1 MSDPNISERLTQAQ
15 ARIASLYQ
23 RAGYSLLHQ
32 QGLLPDAFKEL
43 HITINEL
50 RAAEEEL
57 WAAENE
63 LQAKNDALSKAC
75 SLLEA
80 ERLRYQDLFEFAPD
94 GYFVT
99 DLEGR
104 ILEANQA
111 AASLLNTALPR
122 LRNQLLSSYIY
133 EEDQDDFCRQF
144 SALQLGGPR
153 ETSHE
158 WTSCLSRRTS
168 NESAENESAE
178 NKSAEHITTSFRAS
192 FTIVA
197 AQISSQEVPTL
208 RWMVRD
214 VTGRQKAEEERIERA
229 AREAIQAEAKEAHR
243 KIALILETITDT
255 FITLDREWRFT
266 YLNSSA
272 AAMCL
277 AIGKDPKYLL
287 GQIIWEVFPTT
298 LGTGFEIEGLR
309 AVATRQMTEFEQYSP
324 SLGRWLQ
331 VRIFPSES
339 GVVAYTQDVTARKVA
354 ELALREALE
363 KERRVSGLLENLM
376 LRTVSPNDFPN
387 LSVETFYQAASGES
401 RVGGDFFDVFT
412 LGQGKVALVVGDVSG
427 KGLQAAELT
436 AEIKYVLRAILREV
450 EQPAAAIA
458 RLNDFICEAQRQGD
472 LGSDHLVVLSLV
484 LIDPGTEKAVCLSA
498 GGDPILLLRKSGEI
512 EPLSSGGLLLG
523 VHPGAVY
530 TENHFPFYA
539 GDTLALFTDGLTE
552 ACTQGPKTMLGY
564 EGLGQLAIRSK
575 SQETLHDMGQHI
587 MMGAQTWA
595 GGVLL
600 DDACLVLA
608 RRH

>member
-15 ARIASLYQ
+15 TRIASLYQ

-57 WAAENE
+57 WAAEEE
-63 LQAKNDALSKAC
+63 LQAKNEALSAAC
-75 SLLEA
+75 SLLET

-94 GYFVT
+94 GYFIT

-122 LRNQLLSSYIY
+122 LRNQLLSNYIY
-133 EEDQDDFCRQF
+133 EDDKDEFCRRL
-144 SALQLGGPR
+144 STLQLGGAR
-153 ETSHE
+153 ETSQE
-158 WTSCLSRRTS
+158 WNLRLCRGASPGSS
-168 NESAENESAE
+168 EYVAA
-178 NKSAEHITTSFRAS
+178 SFHAS

-197 AQISSQEVPTL
+197 AQIPPQEVPTF
-208 RWMVRD
+208 RWLVQD
-214 VTGRQKAEEERIERA
+214 VTGRQKAEEERIEQA

-243 KIALILETITDT
+243 KIVLILETITDT
-255 FITLDREWRFT
+255 FITLDHEWRFT

-277 AIGKDPKYLL
+277 AIGKDPKNLP

-309 AVATRQMTEFEQYSP
+309 AVATRKMTEFEQYSP
-324 SLGRWLQ
+324 SLDRWLQ

-339 GVVAYTQDVTARKVA
+339 GVVAYTQDVTARKAA

-498 GGDPILLLRKSGEI
+498 GGDPVLLLRKSGEI

-552 ACTQGPKTMLGY
+552 ARPQGPKTMLGY

-587 MMGAQTWA
+587 MEGAQTWA
-595 GGVLL
+595 GGVFQ
-600 DDACLVLA
+600 DDACLLLA
-608 RRH
+608 RRRSDS

>member
-1 MSDPNISERLTQAQ
+1 VVTPMSDPNISERLKQAQ

-57 WAAENE
+57 RAAENG

-111 AASLLNTALPR
+111 AASLLNIALPQ
-122 LRNQLLSSYIY
+122 LQNQLLSSYIY
-133 EEDQDDFCRQF
+133 EEDKEDFCRQL
-144 SALQLGGPR
+144 SALQSESPH
-153 ETSHE
+153 ETSHH
-158 WTSCLSRRTS
+158 WTSCLIRSTS
-168 NESAENESAE
+168 HESAGS
-178 NKSAEHITTSFRAS
+178 IVTSFRAS

-197 AQISSQEVPTL
+197 AQIFPQEVRTL

-214 VTGRQKAEEERIERA
+214 ITDKQKAEEERIEQA

-243 KIALILETITDT
+243 KITLILETITDT
-255 FITLDREWRFT
+255 FVTLDREWRFT

-272 AAMCL
+272 EAMFQ
-277 AIGKDPKYLL
+277 AFGKDPKTVL
-287 GQIIWEVFPTT
+287 GQIVWEVFPAT
-298 LGTGFEIEGLR
+298 LGTGFEIEGMR
-309 AVATRQMTEFEQYSP
+309 AVATRQMAEFEEYSP
-324 SLGRWLQ
+324 HLGRWLQ
-331 VRIFPSES
+331 IRIFPSES
-339 GVVAYTQDVTARKVA
+339 GIVAYTQDITARKVA

-363 KERRVSGLLENLM
+363 KERRVSGLLEDLI
-376 LRTVSPNDFPN
+376 LRTVSSNKFPN

-401 RVGGDFFDVFT
+401 RIGGDFCDVFT

-427 KGLQAAELT
+427 KGLQAAELST
-436 AEIKYVLRAILREV
+436 EIKYVLRSILREV
-450 EQPAAAIA
+450 EQPAPAMA
-458 RLNDFICEAQRQGD
+458 RLNDFICEARIQGD
-472 LGSDHLVVLSLV
+472 LCSDHLVVLSLV
-484 LIDPGTEKAVCLSA
+484 MIDPGTGEAVCLSA
-498 GGDPILLLRKSGEI
+498 GGDPILLLRKSGAV

-523 VHPGAVY
+523 VYPGVVY
-530 TENHFPFYA
+530 TENHFSFCP
-539 GDTLALFTDGLTE
+539 GDTLVLHTNGLTE
-552 ACTQGPKTMLGY
+552 ARPLGPKTMLGY
-564 EGLGQLAIRSK
+564 EGLRQLATRSK
-575 SQETLHDMGQHI
+575 SLDTLHDMGQHI
-587 MMGAQTWA
+587 MEGAQTWA
-595 GGVLL
+595 GGILQ

>member
-1 MSDPNISERLTQAQ
+1 MSDLNISERLTQAK
-15 ARIASLYQ
+15 ARIASLHQ
-23 RAGYSLLHQ
+23 RAGYSVLHQ
-32 QGLLPDAFKEL
+32 QGLLPDAFNEL
-43 HITINEL
+43 HVTIEELRAAGEEL

-57 WAAENE
+57 
-63 LQAKNDALSKAC
+63 QAKNEALSAAC
-75 SLLEA
+75 SLLET
-80 ERLRYQDLFEFAPD
+80 ERLRYQDLFKFAQD

-111 AASLLNTALPR
+111 AASLLNIELPQ
-122 LRNQLLSSYIY
+122 LQNQPVSHYVH
-133 EEDQDDFCRQF
+133 EDDKDEFCRQLTALESGCAGATSQEWNLRLCR
-144 SALQLGGPR
+144 SASPGSS
-153 ETSHE
+153 EYV
-158 WTSCLSRRTS
+158 
-168 NESAENESAE
+168 AA
-178 NKSAEHITTSFRAS
+178 SFHAS

-197 AQISSQEVPTL
+197 EQMSPQEVPTF
-208 RWMVRD
+208 RWLVQD
-214 VTGRQKAEEERIERA
+214 VTKRQKAEEERVELA
-229 AREAIQAEAKEAHR
+229 AREAAQAEVEAAHH
-243 KIALILETITDT
+243 KIILILETITDT
-255 FITLDREWRFT
+255 FITLDHEWRFT

-272 AAMCL
+272 AAMCS
-277 AIGKDPKYLL
+277 AIGKDPQKLL

-309 AVATRQMTEFEQYSP
+309 AVATRQMTEFEEYSQA
-324 SLGRWLQ
+324 LDRWLQ
-331 VRIFPSES
+331 VRIFPSEN
-339 GVVAYTQDVTARKVA
+339 GVVAYSQDITARKVA
-354 ELALREALE
+354 ELALQEALE
-363 KERRVSGLLENLM
+363 KERHVSGLLENLM
-376 LRTVSPNDFPN
+376 LRTVSPNNFPN
-387 LSVETFYQAASGES
+387 LSIETFYQAASGES

-427 KGLQAAELT
+427 KGLEAAELT

-450 EQPAAAIA
+450 EQPAPAIA

-498 GGDPILLLRKSGEI
+498 GGDPVLLLRKSGEI

-552 ACTQGPKTMLGY
+552 ARPQGPKTMLGY

>member
-80 ERLRYQDLFEFAPD
+80 ERLRYQDLFKFAPD

-111 AASLLNTALPR
+111 VASLLNIDLPQ
-122 LRNQLLSSYIY
+122 LQNQQMSRYVH
-133 EEDQDDFCRQF
+133 EKDKDEFCRQLASLQSGCAGATSQEWNLRLCR
-144 SALQLGGPR
+144 SASPGSS
-153 ETSHE
+153 E
-158 WTSCLSRRTS
+158 CV
-168 NESAENESAE
+168 AA
-178 NKSAEHITTSFRAS
+178 SFHAS

-197 AQISSQEVPTL
+197 AQISPQEVPTL

-214 VTGRQKAEEERIERA
+214 VTERQKAKEERIELA
-229 AREAIQAEAKEAHR
+229 ARKAAQAEVEAAHH
-243 KIALILETITDT
+243 KIISILETITDT
-255 FITLDREWRFT
+255 FITLDHEWRFT

-277 AIGKDPKYLL
+277 AIGKDPKNLP

-298 LGTGFEIEGLR
+298 LGAGFEIEGLR
-309 AVATRQMTEFEQYSP
+309 AVATRKMTEFEQYSP
-324 SLGRWLQ
+324 SLDRWLQ

-354 ELALREALE
+354 EMALREALE

-498 GGDPILLLRKSGEI
+498 GGDPVLLLRKSGEI

-564 EGLGQLAIRSK
+564 EGLKQLAIRSK
-575 SQETLHDMGQHI
+575 SQETLRDMGQQI
-587 MMGAQTWA
+587 IMGAQTWA

-608 RRH
+608 RRHSRDS